1 MKKQFLL
8 SICIILLTTSLV
20 AQSVP
25 NGGFESWHTVGG
37 WYDNPDNWMTSNNQL
52 LAPAV
57 VRDSNA
63 YQGQLAMRIVNVTSL
78 PGWASTGLTLSQKPV
93 LLQTYMKSDLA
104 LHDTV
109 SIKVILYNNGLP
121 MDSVIWTAN
130 TNSPTWTQLSISL
143 PSTQPTADSI
153 NILVQGGKQLGSS
166 MSLDEMT
173 LETATG
179 LNEPKQTS
187 WKLYPSPM
195 SNYAILTPGQGEFQ
209 DATFTLYNP
218 LGQVM
223 QQVSGIQGSTL
234 RIERGDL
241 PSGTYLFQVREQG
254 KPIISGKLMI
264 K

>member
-8 SICIILLTTSLV
+8 SLCIILFTSSLV
-20 AQSVP
+20 AQLVP
-25 NGGFESWHTVGG
+25 NGDFESWHTVGG

-63 YQGQLAMRIVNVTSL
+63 YQGQLAMRIVNVTGL
-78 PGWASTGLTLSQKPV
+78 PGWASTGLAISQKPV

-109 SIKVILYNNGLP
+109 SIKVMLYNSGLP
-121 MDSVIWTAN
+121 MDSVIWTSN
-130 TNSPTWTQLSISL
+130 TNSPTWTQISISL

-153 NILVQGGKQLGSS
+153 NILVQGGTQFGTSL
-166 MSLDEMT
+166 SLDEMT
-173 LETATG
+173 LETETG
-179 LNEPKQTS
+179 ISKPDATS

-195 SNYAILTPGQGEFQ
+195 SHYAILTLGQHEFQ
-209 DATFTLYNP
+209 DAAFILYNP
-218 LGQVM
+218 LGQVV
-223 QQVSGIQGSTL
+223 QRISGIQGSTF
-234 RIERGDL
+234 RIERGVL

-254 KPIISGKLMI
+254 KPIVSGKLMI
-264 K
+264 R